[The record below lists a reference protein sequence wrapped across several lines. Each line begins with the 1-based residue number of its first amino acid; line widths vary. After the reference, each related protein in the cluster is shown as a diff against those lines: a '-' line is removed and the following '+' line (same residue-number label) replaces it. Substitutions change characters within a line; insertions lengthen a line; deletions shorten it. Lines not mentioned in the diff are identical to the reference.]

1 MEDADIVTLYWDRS
15 EEAVAASMEKYGG
28 YCAVIARN
36 ILGSGEDAEE
46 CVNDLWLRVWNA
58 IPPDRPK
65 KLSAYFG
72 SVIRNLALDRRRQIQ
87 AEKAG
92 GGTAALCLDELAEA
106 VGEEEDALGAIDLRD
121 ALDRFLETL
130 GPNPREIF
138 MRRYWAFQ
146 SEREIAR
153 ALGITAGGVR
163 LSLSRTRKLLK
174 QYLTGEDAER

>member
-1 MEDADIVTLYWDRS
+1 MEDTDIVALYWDRS
-15 EEAVAASMEKYGG
+15 EEAVAASMAKYGG

-146 SEREIAR
+146 NERESAR

>member
-1 MEDADIVTLYWDRS
+1 MEDADIVALYWERS
-15 EEAVAASMEKYGG
+15 EEAVAASMEQYGG

-65 KLSAYFG
+65 KLSAYLG
-72 SVIRNLALDRRRQIQ
+72 AVVRNLALDRRRQIQ

-92 GGTAALCLDELAEA
+92 GGNVSLCLDELAEA
-106 VGEEEDALGAIDLRD
+106 VGEEEDALGAIDLKD
-121 ALDRFLETL
+121 ALDRFLGTL

-138 MRRYWAFQ
+138 MRRYWVFQ
-146 SEREIAR
+146 NEREIAR

-163 LSLSRTRKLLK
+163 LSLSRTRKQLK
-174 QYLTGEDAER
+174 HYLTGEDAER

>member
-1 MEDADIVTLYWDRS
+1 MEDAEIVALYWERS

-46 CVNDLWLRVWNA
+46 CVNDTWLRVWNA

-72 SVIRNLALDRRRQIQ
+72 AVVRNLALDRRRTQRT
-87 AEKAG
+87 EKAG
-92 GGTAALCLDELAEA
+92 GGAVSLCLDELAEA
-106 VGEEEDALGAIDLRD
+106 VGEEEEAFGAVDLKD
-121 ALDRFLETL
+121 ALDRFLGSL
-130 GPNPREIF
+130 GARPREIF

-146 SEREIAR
+146 GEKEIAR
-153 ALGITAGGVR
+153 AMGITAGGVR
-163 LSLSRTRKLLK
+163 LSLSRTRKQLK
-174 QYLTGEDAER
+174 QYLTGEDEER